1 MADTPSAQELLALA
15 VRAAAGG
22 AALAQ
27 DAREQAITQV
37 GTKSTDTDVVTA
49 GDEAV
54 ERYIITELTSARP
67 GDAVLS
73 EESGVI
79 AGAVGAAHD
88 SPVRWILD
96 PIDGTVNYL
105 YGVPYYAVSLAAE
118 VDGVVVAA
126 VVNNPATGEQWTAL
140 RGGGAYR
147 GAYGSGQRLSGST
160 ETDLGHA
167 LIATG
172 FGYHPA
178 RRRHQAAVLAG
189 LAERIRDI
197 RRFGSAALDL
207 CLAAEGTV
215 DGYYEAGL
223 NAWDM
228 AAGVLIATEAGLV
241 VTDVDGGPPTM
252 SLLVA
257 APPAIHGRLL
267 SVLRDLDAADGP

>member
-1 MADTPSAQELLALA
+1 MADTPSTMDLLALA
-15 VRAAAGG
+15 VRVAEGG
-22 AALAQ
+22 AVLAQ

-37 GTKSTDTDVVTA
+37 HTKSTDTDVVTA
-49 GDEAV
+49 GDQAV
-54 ERYIITELTSARP
+54 ERYILGELAAARP
-67 GDAVLS
+67 DDAVLS
-73 EESGVI
+73 EESG
-79 AGAVGAAHD
+79 AFGAVHE
-88 SPVRWILD
+88 SRVRWILD

-118 VDGVVVAA
+118 IDGVVVAA
-126 VVNNPATGEQWTAL
+126 VVHNPATGEQWTAL

-147 GAYGSGQRLSGST
+147 GPYGHGRRLGGSR
-160 ETDLGHA
+160 ETDLGLA

-189 LAERIRDI
+189 LADRIRDI

-215 DGYYEAGL
+215 DGFYEAGL
-223 NAWDM
+223 NLWDI
-228 AAGVLIATEAGLV
+228 AAGALIATEAGLA
-241 VTDVDGGPPTM
+241 VTGVDGGPPTM

-257 APPAIHGRLL
+257 ARPAIHGRLL
-267 SVLRDLDAADGP
+267 SVLADLDAASGP

>member
-1 MADTPSAQELLALA
+1 MADTPNSLDLLALA
-15 VRAAAGG
+15 VRVAEGG

-27 DAREQAITQV
+27 DAREQAITKV
-37 GTKSTDTDVVTA
+37 ATKSTDTDVVTA
-49 GDEAV
+49 GDHAV
-54 ERYIITELTSARP
+54 ERYILAELAAARP
-67 GDAVLS
+67 DDAVLT
-73 EESGVI
+73 EESG
-79 AGAVGAAHD
+79 AVGVARP
-88 SPVRWILD
+88 SSVRWVLD

-118 VDGVVVAA
+118 VDGLVVAA
-126 VVNNPATGEQWTAL
+126 VVRNPATGEQWTAV
-140 RGGGAYR
+140 RGGGAYK
-147 GAYGSGQRLSGST
+147 GAYGHGRRLNGSP
-160 ETDLGHA
+160 EMDLGHA

-197 RRFGSAALDL
+197 RRFGSAAVDL

-228 AAGVLIATEAGLV
+228 AAGALIATEAGLE
-241 VTDVDGGPPTM
+241 VTDIDGGPPTM

-257 APPAIHGRLL
+257 APSAIHGRLL
-267 SVLRDLDAADGP
+267 PVLADLDAAGGP

>member
-1 MADTPSAQELLALA
+1 MADTPNAFELLALA
-15 VRAAAGG
+15 VRVAEGG

-27 DAREQAITQV
+27 QARDQAITQV

-49 GDEAV
+49 GDQAV
-54 ERYIITELTSARP
+54 ERYILGELATARP
-67 GDAVLS
+67 HDAMLS
-73 EESGVI
+73 EESGA
-79 AGAVGAAHD
+79 AGAVHGAR
-88 SPVRWILD
+88 VRWILD

-118 VDGVVVAA
+118 VDGEVVAA

-140 RGGGAYR
+140 RGGGAYK
-147 GAYGSGQRLSGST
+147 GAYGQASRLSGST
-160 ETDLGHA
+160 ETKLGQA

-178 RRRHQAAVLAG
+178 RRRHQAGVLAG

-215 DGYYEAGL
+215 DGYYETGL
-223 NAWDM
+223 NSWDM
-228 AAGVLIATEAGLV
+228 AAGALIAAEAGLA
-241 VTDVDGGPPTM
+241 VTGVDGGPPSM

-257 APPAIHGRLL
+257 APPALHGRLL
-267 SVLRDLDAADGP
+267 SVLSDLDAAGGP